1 MKITVKIFSGIVIA
15 FSMIAVA
22 NAGFWDWSRPY
33 QGPSKEVT
41 TLVVTGNYTKAR
53 VLAELIQGETSQ
65 PILLITSA
73 GGKLFFMP
81 GKGPCL
87 EVQDADFSK
96 FVKILNAKQVL
107 ILGDTRYVPE
117 SYTRR
122 MDSKQTVIRV
132 DNKDWYQIAVT
143 VGKILDKTYLAAKFK
158 KLSDEIDS
166 GKLYNTGVEG
176 TSPSPAS
183 TSLEPAVL
191 TPIEPVKEAE
201 TVKAE
206 PVLIK
211 DTEVVPK

>member
-1 MKITVKIFSGIVIA
+1 MKISVKIFSGVVIA

-65 PILLITSA
+65 PILLITSE

-87 EVQDADFSK
+87 EVQDAEFTN
-96 FVKILNAKQVL
+96 FVKIVNAKQVL

-117 SYTRR
+117 SYTKR
-122 MDSKQTVIRV
+122 MDPKQTVIRV

-166 GKLYNTGVEG
+166 GLY
-176 TSPSPAS
+176 SPGGRGATPAPAS
-183 TSLEPAVL
+183 VPLEPVVIKS
-191 TPIEPVKEAE
+191 IEPVK
-201 TVKAE
+201 VAE